1 MTEERLLQEAQM
13 KKINSN
19 ETRIIIKR
27 ITFPAPNANFV
38 AGKAKLGY
46 TF

>member
-1 MTEERLLQEAQM
+1 M

-19 ETRIIIKR
+19 KTGIIIKR
-27 ITFPAPNANFV
+27 IPFSSPNANFV